1 MCLEVC
7 LRLMNLK
14 TFDMV
19 WMRLAVQ
26 ILCVFNK
33 NDVRII
39 SVKIYEKG
47 IVLKMSTRTQNTD
60 LEK

>member
-1 MCLEVC
+1 
-7 LRLMNLK
+7 MNLK

>member
-1 MCLEVC
+1 MDAFGSTNIVS
-7 LRLMNLK
+7 
-14 TFDMV
+14 
-19 WMRLAVQ
+19 
-26 ILCVFNK
+26 VFNK

-47 IVLKMSTRTQNTD
+47 IVLKMSTRTQNKD